1 MEMSCILPNR
11 HVSLGAVLGS
21 KEAASKEAAMIH
33 PDDVNGARDWEL
45 YGPRNADIP
54 RLVYAL
60 AESGMRLDA
69 IEALIEALLREK
81 LRELEASQPI

>member
-1 MEMSCILPNR
+1 M
-11 HVSLGAVLGS
+11 A
-21 KEAASKEAAMIH
+21 IH

-60 AESGMRLDA
+60 AESGLRLDA
-69 IEALIEALLREK
+69 IESLIEALLRDK
-81 LRELEASQPI
+81 LRERETQRPDRS